1 MLCRVCSFAVLAGIG
16 TLAVTFVL
24 PGVLG
29 FCCNVWL
36 WWWISGERD
45 HPTSQAATSNSAA
58 MNSAWALMS
67 LPLMF
72 RTCPFLI
79 IAIAS

>member
-1 MLCRVCSFAVLAGIG
+1 MSVLSVTPVPTPCSTASEVSIG
-16 TLAVTFVL
+16 TQK
-24 PGVLG
+24 GR

-67 LPLMF
+67 LPPMF
-72 RTCPFLI
+72 QPCPFLI